1 MMREPNKRPRRNPLS
16 SEEVSNIIAHKRKR
30 ELMILLK
37 FKKSRLYKL
46 MNVFNV
52 LCIFVYFELFF
63 CFFGPCLYQEHYSTN
78 TVVHYSNPTSISS
91 KLFIS
96 DVDIYGEQN
105 QFHKVLV
112 NDFIVPPEKN
122 MVYLVG
128 RDYLLQ
134 KELKGILEDSS
145 SSYRLFSA
153 SPILFLAILAI
164 IISFFGF
171 VMNLNENIFTLSGIT
186 SLNFLVLLTILTI

>member
-1 MMREPNKRPRRNPLS
+1 MREPNKRPRRNPLS
-16 SEEVSNIIAHKRKR
+16 SEEVSNIIAHKKKR

-37 FKKSRLYKL
+37 FKKSRIYKV

-63 CFFGPCLYQEHYSTN
+63 CFFGPCLYQKYYSTN
-78 TVVHYSNPTSISS
+78 TVVHYSNPISLNN

-96 DVDIYGEQN
+96 DVDIYGKGD

-112 NDFIVPPEKN
+112 NDFIVPPEHDI
-122 MVYLVG
+122 VYLVG

-134 KELKGILEDSS
+134 KELKGILEDSA
-145 SSYRLFSA
+145 SSYRLFNA
-153 SPILFLAILAI
+153 SPILFLAVLAT

-171 VMNLNENIFTLSGIT
+171 VMNLNENIYTLSGIT
-186 SLNFLVLLTILTI
+186 SLNFLILLTILTI